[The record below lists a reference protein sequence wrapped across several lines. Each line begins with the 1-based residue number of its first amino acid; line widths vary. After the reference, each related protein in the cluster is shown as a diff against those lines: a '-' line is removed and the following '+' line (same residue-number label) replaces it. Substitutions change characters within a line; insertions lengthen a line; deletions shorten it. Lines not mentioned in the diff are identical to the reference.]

1 MLNSHYKYKSQNLP
15 YIQNTKKYCAVV
27 EGFFVNDVI
36 KENGFV
42 TGVVGT
48 DMKTKNKFITAKPHA
63 ILSTGEVIRMLRELK
78 GWTQAELARRS
89 GISVT
94 NISLLENEK
103 IEIGKKRTVQL
114 AKTFDVH
121 PAIIMFPEYEAKEI
135 EKAA

>member
-1 MLNSHYKYKSQNLP
+1 MKSQMSA
-15 YIQNTKKYCAVV
+15 YGA
-27 EGFFVNDVI
+27 
-36 KENGFV
+36 
-42 TGVVGT
+42 
-48 DMKTKNKFITAKPHA
+48 AKSHTV
-63 ILSTGEVIRMLRELK
+63 LTTGETIRMLRDLK

-103 IEIGKKRTVQL
+103 IEIGKKRAEQL
-114 AKTFDVH
+114 AKSFEIH